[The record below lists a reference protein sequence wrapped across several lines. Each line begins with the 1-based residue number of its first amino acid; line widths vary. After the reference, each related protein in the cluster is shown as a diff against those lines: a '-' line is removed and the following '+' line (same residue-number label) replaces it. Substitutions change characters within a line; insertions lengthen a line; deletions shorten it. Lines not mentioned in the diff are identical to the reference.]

1 MADKKDDTKI
11 GGVKSTKVTTGVEST
26 EAVGTVGG
34 VKATSSIGGVGRAGS
49 IGKQRGTRTMSFEER
64 EQLFKMI
71 NEEAEKMFKSSGMS
85 KDKQQM
91 VAEAVKIAVDSGLL
105 EEEQDDKK

>member
-11 GGVKSTKVTTGVEST
+11 GGVKSAKVTTGVEST
-26 EAVGTVGG
+26 EAVGNVGG
-34 VKATSSIGGVGRAGS
+34 VKAATSVGGVGRAGA
-49 IGKQRGTRTMSFEER
+49 IGKQRGTRSMSFEER

-71 NEEAEKMFKSSGMS
+71 NEEADKMFKNSGMS

-91 VAEAVKIAVDSGLL
+91 VAEAVKIAVDSGLIDD
-105 EEEQDDKK
+105 EQDGTK